1 MHNEVK
7 LVKKSMLSIKGKKL
21 YITKYKYVCIVLA
34 ISYTK
39 TKPKN
44 DQLTF
49 VKPKIYLIHSMILN
63 ECRYP
68 KNSLLD
74 RIVYAIDKLHSL
86 NR

>member
-7 LVKKSMLSIKGKKL
+7 LAKKSMLSIKGKKF
-21 YITKYKYVCIVLA
+21 YITKYTYVCIVLA

-49 VKPKIYLIHSMILN
+49 IKPKIYLIHSMIKRMQVSEKFSSGSDCMPLIN
-63 ECRYP
+63 
-68 KNSLLD
+68 
-74 RIVYAIDKLHSL
+74 RI
-86 NR
+86 R